1 MSVSDDVL
9 RADVAGGCALS
20 CLRQEENQSVAVPGE
35 LARELP
41 KELLDMIGNTT
52 NGALGYSEEYMGEI
66 GALDQTPGEA
76 VVEMNE

>member
-1 MSVSDDVL
+1 M
-9 RADVAGGCALS
+9 
-20 CLRQEENQSVAVPGE
+20 AVPGE